1 MIPRRAF
8 FFWDGEEMS
17 WLRKQSIE
25 TFKALNPTWEVEILD
40 GTNIPIKGK
49 SRLAR
54 VGRSDWG
61 RYKALLD
68 KGGVYFDSDIMFCR
82 AIPDSWL
89 EYDMVLPL
97 VGDADTD
104 PTPEGPI
111 GHVACLGAEAGNKWA
126 ALLDELCAALAG
138 SGENLQYQALGMM
151 IVNKCVSALDG
162 YKVCW
167 IIKET
172 FIPIIWS
179 ASDHL
184 WRSGVQRVHLSP
196 LTYGVHWF
204 GGDWTA
210 MALEDE
216 IDEAWI
222 MESNCIVAQ
231 AWKMAMGV
239 K

>member
-104 PTPEGPI
+104 PTP
-111 GHVACLGAEAGNKWA
+111 
-126 ALLDELCAALAG
+126 
-138 SGENLQYQALGMM
+138 
-151 IVNKCVSALDG
+151 
-162 YKVCW
+162 
-167 IIKET
+167 
-172 FIPIIWS
+172 
-179 ASDHL
+179 
-184 WRSGVQRVHLSP
+184 
-196 LTYGVHWF
+196 
-204 GGDWTA
+204 GGR
-210 MALEDE
+210 
-216 IDEAWI
+216 
-222 MESNCIVAQ
+222 
-231 AWKMAMGV
+231 
-239 K
+239 